1 MEFDAAVTDNKVKI
15 TILYSTIYY
24 VLSIRSDLGNIL
36 HLEFRK
42 TLNNVST
49 HNH

>member
-24 VLSIRSDLGNIL
+24 VLSISSDLDNIL
-36 HLEFRK
+36 HLELK
-42 TLNNVST
+42 ENIE
-49 HNH
+49 

>member
-24 VLSIRSDLGNIL
+24 VLSIRSDLDNIL
-36 HLEFRK
+36 HLELK
-42 TLNNVST
+42 ENIE
-49 HNH
+49 

>member
-36 HLEFRK
+36 YLELK
-42 TLNNVST
+42 ENIE
-49 HNH
+49 